1 MSILAQH
8 GWGKTDKIQKGIQD
22 GSIQGVIASPRD
34 EIPDNL
40 RRFLTAMASDHPET
54 KRFVDPQFHI
64 GMLPSP
70 NDGKLGKYDHYHR
83 GLNYLS
89 FSPADVRRYVADTL
103 DWQRGLDVTEFVSPT
118 VMVDDLSGRW
128 AQIAM
133 NLAQEAL
140 QQHDQSK
147 PILISIVV
155 DEEALTQ
162 RNIVDDWLD
171 EITLL
176 DSDGF
181 YLVVRRSSDTNN
193 QQFHPEILASLLK
206 VCHSLATVNEYSMF
220 VGYSDFVTMLLH
232 AVGVQSTG
240 AGWSAGLKKFTLRRF
255 TPGTFGRPPRSR
267 YSSLPLLNSI
277 YITELDGIHA
287 AGRVSDALSNS
298 SYDARFNGSTNPENV
313 PWPNEESALHHWCV
327 LSEIA
332 SAHAGGPVADRLD
345 HAQGQIAYAQMLYG
359 QFSQGV
365 PFRNETGPLH
375 LGDWSEAL
383 DRFRADA
390 GV

>member
-8 GWGKTDKIQKGIQD
+8 GWGKTDKIERGLQD
-22 GSIQGVIASPRD
+22 GSIQGIIASPRD

-40 RRFLTAMASDHPET
+40 RHFLTAIASNHPET
-54 KRFVDPQFHI
+54 ERFVDPLFHI

-70 NDGKLGKYDHYHR
+70 SDGQLWKYDHYHR

-89 FSPADVRRYVADTL
+89 FSPADIGRYVAETL
-103 DWQRGLDVTEFVSPT
+103 DWQGELDVTKFVSPT

-128 AQIAM
+128 SQIAM

-140 QQHDQSK
+140 QQHDGSK
-147 PILISIVV
+147 PILISVVV

-162 RNIVDDWLD
+162 RNIVDAWLD

-176 DSDGF
+176 DTDGF
-181 YLVVRRSSDTNN
+181 YMVVRRSSDTNN

-206 VCHSLATVNEYSMF
+206 VCYSLAAVNEYSVF

-232 AVGVQSTG
+232 SVGVEGTG

-255 TPGTFGRPPRSR
+255 TPATFGRQARSR
-267 YSSLPLLNSI
+267 YASLPLLNSI
-277 YITELDGIHA
+277 YITELDGIYA
-287 AGRVSDALSNS
+287 AGRVSDVLSNS
-298 SYDARFNGSTNPENV
+298 SYDARFSGPNNPENV
-313 PWPNEESALHHWCV
+313 PWPNDESALHHWAA

-332 SAHAGGPVADRLD
+332 NAHTGGHLSDRLD
-345 HAQGQIAYAQMLYG
+345 LAQNQIAYAQMLYS
-359 QFSQGV
+359 QFARLV
-365 PFRNETGPLH
+365 LFRNETGPMH
-375 LGDWSEAL
+375 LDQWSDAL